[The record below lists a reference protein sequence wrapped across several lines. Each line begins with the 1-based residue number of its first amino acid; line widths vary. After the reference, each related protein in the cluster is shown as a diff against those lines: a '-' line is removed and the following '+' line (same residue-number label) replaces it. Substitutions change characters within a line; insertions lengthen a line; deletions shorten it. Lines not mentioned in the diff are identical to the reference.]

1 MPVKKKISEQINKIN
16 SNLSSS
22 NNFYNTS
29 AGTTNAINNMNN
41 NISNFNIS
49 NNTNLQSII
58 KPRDTHVD
66 EKDLFKQIGI
76 LDPLGIENNPLTNAP
91 YENMYY
97 DPSKNISNDNK
108 TYKQYADSWSH
119 YPMYNKREESI
130 KAIYNNQVLL
140 VVSGTGSGKTVLTP
154 KFALH
159 TLNYQGRIAIT
170 NPKRTPTK
178 SNADWAAKCLDVK
191 LGTHVGMKF
200 RGSDSSAYSAD
211 SKLIYVTDGWI
222 LQKLNQDPMLLDID
236 IVIIDEAHERGIQI
250 DLLLL
255 LLKDLLRRRPTFKL
269 IIMSATINADLFIN
283 YFPENEFKFV
293 MINAG
298 EVPNHPIKEIFLKN
312 PINIFDDRGNLVGD
326 DYIEESV
333 DKVITLLR
341 EHEIGDILIFYPSKN
356 DTIKGCTILHQ
367 KMEKLNKILDKK
379 IYCSALTSTTDKETE
394 SLLTS
399 PTKYKE
405 SGQYTRKVIFATEVA
420 ESSMTFDGLD
430 FVIDTGLV
438 NKDIFYSEKNM
449 KSLEKKYISKAS
461 HKQRKGR
468 TGRTGP
474 GTCYCLFTENEYNN
488 FQDYTTAPIL
498 VKDISAELLGF
509 LANDNLI
516 SHINFPIKYGSNK
529 SNMMGGVKK
538 IKVNANAN
546 ANAKANANKPRELSQ
561 FLATF
566 IESPPVESIKAIIN
580 RLIAIDIIDVKDN
593 IGKITD
599 MGRASA
605 AFGLIP
611 EIGRMLISSYNYHC
625 KNDIINLAAIYEL
638 TDYKVDS
645 IFEKF
650 RPSSKNDSIK
660 RSEKKNYDNV
670 KSKWVNQMG
679 DQFSIIHIYN
689 EFCKH
694 NYDKIDRRTGAI
706 IANKLGDTKEWC
718 KNNFFHFRTLERVR
732 EGARHIDQRFSK
744 VMHIF
749 HDRYPNASPEYIFI
763 DTPPV
768 ISEKFSDN
776 ILRAILDG
784 FYINLIKK
792 IDNTRYINCFP
803 PKKTNG
809 MLDRDS
815 LFLQIKSPTKYAFYT
830 QLISIFGNPKYQII
844 SKIPPGIIDEM
855 MISKKGEFVKDCFK
869 TMAEEGQGHGQGHGQ
884 HGQQHHGQQH
894 HGQQHH
900 GHHGQHGQKEKAHKH
915 QKKAKY

>member
-1 MPVKKKISEQINKIN
+1 MPVKKKIAEQINKIN
-16 SNLSSS
+16 LNLSSS
-22 NNFYNTS
+22 SNFFNTS

-41 NISNFNIS
+41 SISNFNIS
-49 NNTNLQSII
+49 NNANLQSII
-58 KPRDTHVD
+58 KPRNTHVD
-66 EKDLFKQIGI
+66 EIDLFKPIGI

-108 TYKQYADSWSH
+108 TYKQYADSWSN

-178 SNADWAAKCLDVK
+178 SNAEWAARNMDIKI
-191 LGTHVGMKF
+191 GTHIGMKY
-200 RGSDSSAYSAD
+200 RGSDSSTYSSVD

-255 LLKDLLRRRPTFKL
+255 LLKDLLRRRPEFKL
-269 IIMSATINADLFIN
+269 IIMSATINSELFIN
-283 YFPENEFKFV
+283 YFPENEFKFK

-298 EVPNHPIKEIFLKN
+298 ESPNHPIKEIFLNK

-341 EHEIGDILIFYPSKN
+341 EHEIGDILIFFPSKN

-394 SLLTS
+394 KLLTS

-438 NKDIFYSEKNM
+438 NKDVFYADKNM

-474 GTCYCLFTENEYNN
+474 GTCYCLFSENEYNN
-488 FQDYTTAPIL
+488 FQEYTTAPIL

-516 SHINFPIKYGSNK
+516 SHINFPIKYGGSNN
-529 SNMMGGVKK
+529 SNMIGGSNN
-538 IKVNANAN
+538 VNTA
-546 ANAKANANKPRELSQ
+546 RELSK

-566 IESPPVESIKAIIN
+566 IEIPPVESIKAIIN

-650 RPSSKNDSIK
+650 RPSSKNESIK
-660 RSEKKNYDNV
+660 KSEKKIYDNV

-694 NYDKIDRRTGAI
+694 NYDKVDRRTGAI

-718 KNNFFHFRTLERVR
+718 KSNFFHFRTLERVR

-749 HDRYPNASPEYIFI
+749 HDRYPNASQDYIFI
-763 DTPPV
+763 DAPPV

-784 FYINLIKK
+784 FYINLLKK
-792 IDNTRYINCFP
+792 IDNSRYINCFP
-803 PKKTNG
+803 PKKTIG
-809 MLDRDS
+809 MPDRDS

-830 QLISIFGNPKYQII
+830 QLISIFGNAKYQII
-844 SKIPPGIIDEM
+844 SKVPPGIIDEM
-855 MISKKGEFVKDCFK
+855 IVSKKGDFVKDCFK
-869 TMAEEGQGHGQGHGQ
+869 TMDEEKQGHGQQGQ
-884 HGQQHHGQQH
+884 QYHGQQHHGQQ
-894 HGQQHH
+894 GQQHH
-900 GHHGQHGQKEKAHKH
+900 GQHGKKEKAHKH